1 MRISRSRSDSRTR
14 PKFTVFQ
21 ITQAAVNEARG
32 PGRGPAADVTFI
44 DKQHFQ
50 PAHCRVASDA
60 RAVDSCPDNDYFV
73 FGIQCRFLLFVL
85 FRVISWIAFSA

>member
-1 MRISRSRSDSRTR
+1 M
-14 PKFTVFQ
+14 FQ

-50 PAHCRVASDA
+50 PATAAS
-60 RAVDSCPDNDYFV
+60 RAMPAPLIPAPIMITSYSESNAGFYCSCYFV
-73 FGIQCRFLLFVL
+73 
-85 FRVISWIAFSA
+85 